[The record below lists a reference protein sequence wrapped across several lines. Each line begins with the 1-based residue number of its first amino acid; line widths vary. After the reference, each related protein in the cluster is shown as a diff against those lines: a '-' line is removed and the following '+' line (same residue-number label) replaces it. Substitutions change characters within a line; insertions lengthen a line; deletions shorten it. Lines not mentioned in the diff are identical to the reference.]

1 MVEMNLKCSLGCC
14 KLMFSLVAI
23 KKRLTHIRPV
33 ILLERPRPYT
43 PRVSICFIPLCF
55 ASDLVILAFSLISI
69 ISSIIKKKPYAFPIV
84 RPE

>member
-43 PRVSICFIPLCF
+43 RVSICFIPLCF

-69 ISSIIKKKPYAFPIV
+69 ISSIIIKKKQPRMPF
-84 RPE
+84 RL